1 MDKLRTFMM
10 AVEKTNVFVGYMM
23 AYTSIIC
30 VAVISFEVIM
40 RYVFG
45 MPTNWGHETMLT
57 LFAMY
62 YAMIAGT
69 AHFYRAHVRVDVVY
83 AARTRRTQAI
93 MDLLTAPF
101 FYTFVLVFIWTSW
114 NFYWSSQMMNSGNT
128 FLGIEIIGENS
139 NTDWAPPLY
148 PVKFLM
154 PFGGVLLLLQG
165 IVWTIRDIY
174 TARTGKEMDA

>member
-1 MDKLRTFMM
+1 MM
-10 AVEKTNVFVGYMM
+10 AVEKTNVFVGKMM
-23 AYTSIIC
+23 AYTSLVC

-69 AHFYRAHVRVDVVY
+69 AHFYRAHVLVDVIY
-83 AARTRRTQAI
+83 AARTRRTQAL
-93 MDLLTAPF
+93 MDLFTAPF
-101 FYTFVLVFIWTSW
+101 FYLFVLVYIYTSW
-114 NFYWSSQMMNSGNT
+114 NFYMSSQMMNTGNT
-128 FLGIEIIGENS
+128 FLGIYIIGEAS
-139 NTDWAPPLY
+139 FTDWAPPLY

-154 PFGGVLLLLQG
+154 PFGGVLLLLQV
-165 IVWTIRDIY
+165 IVWTIRDVY
-174 TARTGKEMDA
+174 TAFTVMEFA

>member
-1 MDKLRTFMM
+1 MNKLKTFMM

-23 AYTSIIC
+23 AYASIVC

-69 AHFYRAHVRVDVVY
+69 AHFYRAHVRVDVIY
-83 AARTRRTQAI
+83 AGRTRRTQAI

-101 FYTFVLVFIWTSW
+101 FYTFVLVYIWCSW
-114 NFYWSSQMMNSGNT
+114 NFYWSSQWMISGNT
-128 FLGIEIIGENS
+128 FLGIELPGENS

>member
-23 AYTSIIC
+23 AYASIVC

-83 AARTRRTQAI
+83 AGRTRRTQAI

-101 FYTFVLVFIWTSW
+101 FYCFVLVYIWCSW
-114 NFYWSSQMMNSGNT
+114 NFYWSSQTMDAGNH
-128 FLGIEIIGENS
+128 FLGIAIPGEAS
-139 NTDWAPPLY
+139 FTDWAPPLY

-154 PFGGVLLLLQG
+154 PFGGLLLLLQG

>member
-10 AVEKTNVFVGYMM
+10 AVEKTNVFVGHMM
-23 AYTSIIC
+23 AYTSIVC
-30 VAVISFEVIM
+30 VAVISFEVVM

-45 MPTNWGHETMLT
+45 MPTNWGHEMMLT

-83 AARTRRTQAI
+83 AGRTRRTQAI
-93 MDLLTAPF
+93 MDLVTAPF
-101 FYTFVLVFIWTSW
+101 FYIFCLVYIWCSW
-114 NFYWSSQMMNSGNT
+114 NFYWSSQTMASGNT
-128 FLGIEIIGENS
+128 FLGMELIGEAS
-139 NTDWAPPLY
+139 FTDWAPPLY

-154 PFGGVLLLLQG
+154 VFGGILLLLQG
-165 IVWTIRDIY
+165 VVWTIRDIY
-174 TARTGKEMDA
+174 TARTGKEMEI

>member
-10 AVEKTNVFVGYMM
+10 AVEKTNVFVGKMM
-23 AYTSIIC
+23 AYVSLIC

-40 RYVFG
+40 RYFFG

-62 YAMIAGT
+62 YVMIGGT

-83 AARTRRTQAI
+83 ASRTRRTQAI
-93 MDLLTAPF
+93 IDLITAPL
-101 FYTFVLVFIWTSW
+101 FYLLVLVYIYTSW
-114 NFYWSSQMMNSGNT
+114 NFYWSSQMMNAGNT

-139 NTDWAPPLY
+139 FTDWAPPLY

-154 PFGGVLLLLQG
+154 PFGGVLLLLQC
-165 IVWTIRDIY
+165 IVWTIRDVY
-174 TARTGKEMDA
+174 TARTGREFV

>member
-10 AVEKTNVFVGYMM
+10 AVEKTNLFVGKMM
-23 AYTSIIC
+23 AYVSILC
-30 VAVISFEVIM
+30 VVVISFEVIM

-45 MPTNWGHETMLT
+45 MPTNWGHELMYS

-62 YAMIAGT
+62 YVMVVGVV
-69 AHFYRAHVRVDVVY
+69 HYWRAHVRVDVIY
-83 AARTRRTQAI
+83 AKLSRRTQAI
-93 MDLLTAPF
+93 MDLINGVF
-101 FYTFVLVFIWTSW
+101 FYIFVFVYIWTSW
-114 NFYWSSQMMNSGNT
+114 NFYWSSQTMNAGNT

-139 NTDWAPPLY
+139 FTDWAPPLY

-165 IVWTIRDIY
+165 IVWTIRDYY
-174 TARTGKEMDA
+174 TARTGREFK